1 MDKTTPPP
9 SPRPPEPMTP
19 FGIKSDPRSVLPPP
33 DTAVKHASTAN
44 FSSVHALAANAN
56 LPPTPRPAAPI
67 LTPGSTPGTPGI
79 EQHRKNRP
87 IQRWLTHREHT
98 RRAEKSPMD
107 TRGSSS
113 TTQATLPSTTS
124 TPGDERLI
132 DSSDD
137 DNAAVIDGPTQD
149 PDFTSSDSESE
160 IDSVDSSDSESTDDE
175 FGTSDNPKM
184 DPKTRAGLE
193 AMIFEGKENTTLR
206 YKAEW
211 EKAKK
216 REDLYVKEHRVN
228 KYAWDLPA
236 GSANQLTSFAIGGIA
251 VAFTGNP
258 WLFPV
263 VSCLASDLVGD
274 RLAQVIRKSTIVT
287 HATKEHFENQ
297 RRCARA
303 MGDLIE
309 SCAGKEPKRKFLVT
323 TGKDADGNP
332 IKEKMTAA
340 EALENYGRLHA
351 LSTAGKNLL
360 VRGLPFLWFTLIYS
374 ARDYYLNA
382 RCYDTFNPTP
392 ANASMGAASHPGN
405 SSNPAAGCPNSAEIN
420 PEALAWGMI
429 ILGGMLAGAT
439 TSITGQM
446 ISSFLPGEER
456 TNYVP
461 DTWKLQMTYL
471 ESARI
476 DTKLYLDKLATTSY
490 RKELHAQGMDD
501 EEIAV
506 LERAAHSLKGIQDKE
521 FSLARKKSSYW
532 TTFQAELDQ
541 ATQKHRDETVISP
554 EFGGKR
560 LDLFLSM
567 MGKFASLLV
576 YAYFLSA
583 FNPRKAN
590 SDSERLQDVLLIPMS
605 LIVIGYA
612 LRDDCRLVAH
622 VPYGAVKGM
631 VRACKSQPQ
640 EENTADVTTN
650 LKKVTVREEATDASV
665 SHRNNDDDESEVV

>member
-1 MDKTTPPP
+1 MDKTPPP
-9 SPRPPEPMTP
+9 SPRTPEPMTQ
-19 FGIKSDPRSVLPPP
+19 FGMQPNPRSVLPPP

-44 FSSVHALAANAN
+44 LGSVHALASNAN
-56 LPPTPRPAAPI
+56 LPQTPRPKAPP
-67 LTPGSTPGTPGI
+67 LTLDSPPGAPVAEGS
-79 EQHRKNRP
+79 RRNRT

-98 RRAEKSPMD
+98 RRADKSPMD

-113 TTQATLPSTTS
+113 TPQATLPSTTS

-137 DNAAVIDGPTQD
+137 DNAPNIDGQPQD
-149 PDFTSSDSESE
+149 PDFTPSNSESE
-160 IDSVDSSDSESTDDE
+160 IDSVDSDSESTDEE

-216 REDLYVKEHRVN
+216 REDLYVKEHRAN

-236 GSANQLTSFAIGGIA
+236 GSANQLTSFALGGIA

-351 LSTAGKNLL
+351 LNTAGKNLL

-392 ANASMGAASHPGN
+392 ANTSMGAVSPPGN
-405 SSNPAAGCPNSAEIN
+405 SSNPAAGCPNPAEFN

-456 TNYVP
+456 TNYIP

-490 RKELHAQGMDD
+490 RKELQAQGMDD

-567 MGKFASLLV
+567 MGKFTSLLV
-576 YAYFLSA
+576 YAHFLSA

-612 LRDDCRLVAH
+612 LRDDCRLVAQ
-622 VPYGAVKGM
+622 VPYGAVKGV

-640 EENTADVTTN
+640 EENTADVTTH
-650 LKKVTVREEATDASV
+650 LKKVTIRDQALDATV